1 MKLRAGRV
9 VECCGQNLMMNSYAR
24 LELRNA
30 ERNTDSVGPV
40 HEVSEKKKKSRS
52 SVGTWDRGYLCDT
65 LQNLAGLCPCL
76 EILHEAEFKNYG
88 LISLVE
94 GIPDSA

>member
-30 ERNTDSVGPV
+30 ERNTDSVSPV
-40 HEVSEKKKKSRS
+40 HEVSEKKK
-52 SVGTWDRGYLCDT
+52 
-65 LQNLAGLCPCL
+65 AGALLGPGIGVICV
-76 EILHEAEFKNYG
+76 ILYKIWLDCVHALKFFMKLNSKITG
-88 LISLVE
+88 
-94 GIPDSA
+94 

>member
-40 HEVSEKKKKSRS
+40 HEVSEKKKQELC
-52 SVGTWDRGYLCDT
+52 WDLG
-65 LQNLAGLCPCL
+65 
-76 EILHEAEFKNYG
+76 
-88 LISLVE
+88 
-94 GIPDSA
+94 